1 MGSPIGVSTRVP
13 VIGTISVSNG
23 TRRGYEPHLV
33 CTEAIIMA
41 STAPLLILTIT
52 DRIGSY

>member
-41 STAPLLILTIT
+41 STATAT
-52 DRIGSY
+52 DIDNYRQNW